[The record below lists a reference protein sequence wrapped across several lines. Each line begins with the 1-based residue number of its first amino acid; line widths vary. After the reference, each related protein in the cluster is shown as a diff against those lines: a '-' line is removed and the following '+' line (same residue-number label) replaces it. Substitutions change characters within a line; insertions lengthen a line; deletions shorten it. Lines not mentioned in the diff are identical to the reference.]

1 MRLPDG
7 HLRDTVYYSILADEW
22 PTAKRRLEDRLRQ

>member
-22 PTAKRRLEDRLRQ
+22 PAARERLEVRLA